1 MAMLSVKLKFGVLS
15 RRARR
20 ESRRERL
27 FFVGVSAFIGLD
39 FYFSSIGW

>member
-1 MAMLSVKLKFGVLS
+1 MSEKLKFGALS
-15 RRARR
+15 RR

-39 FYFSSIGW
+39 FYLSSIGW

>member
-1 MAMLSVKLKFGVLS
+1 MSEKLKFGAL
-15 RRARR
+15 
-20 ESRRERL
+20 SRRERL